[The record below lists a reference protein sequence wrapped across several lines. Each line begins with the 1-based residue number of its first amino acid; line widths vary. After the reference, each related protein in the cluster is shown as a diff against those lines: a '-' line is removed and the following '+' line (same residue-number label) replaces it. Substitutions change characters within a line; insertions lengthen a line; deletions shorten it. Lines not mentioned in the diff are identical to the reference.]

1 MHAHKGECAGMP
13 ARVSSTQ
20 QQCSAP
26 CCPNGTLLKYGD
38 SACQG
43 GLHLCHVTRQLE
55 LAELE
60 QLVQLIEAAVPKLR

>member
-1 MHAHKGECAGMP
+1 MHSA
-13 ARVSSTQ
+13 
-20 QQCSAP
+20 CS
-26 CCPNGTLLKYGD
+26 NGGLLKHGD

-43 GLHLCHVTRQLE
+43 GLHLCHLARQLE